1 MAKQRER
8 FAAMMLDEEA
18 AAAAPAAAASAEGG
32 APSSSAEAEAEAVTC
47 IICHEGATESA
58 FGFVGFAQPSCVLR
72 RPEESTGARLHLG
85 LCGHAVHV
93 DCLEKH
99 VASLRQRANANAQFD
114 GRAAVDIQKGEFL
127 CPLCKRLSNTL
138 VPQMCVSADEREL
151 AEAVLARA
159 PLPTPPTTLLAQR
172 VLAFR
177 RLLRPH
183 LRRGDPRAEWPG
195 FRPSRPRRRRR
206 RRASAAASLPN
217 VDGAPFG
224 MEAAL
229 AGRWRRARRSRPRR
243 RRGRAA
249 PAAASRRR
257 SRPSTRRRWR
267 RRWRRRSL
275 PSTRWRIADVRDNAA
290 QRCEAWAATA
300 RMGALADAEGLT
312 EGAAAAVAGAAARRG
327 GNAVL
332 QAMEAQALEAHA
344 AAEAQ
349 AAEAQA
355 EGAPAWVQRTSR
367 AMQYLRACSERCL
380 LRFTAA
386 AQAVEVPRY
395 EEWSRAVRRVAYHAR
410 MACTTWGE
418 ADAPTDDEP
427 FMEAPAIV
435 EQLWMAAGRAG
446 AP

>member
-1 MAKQRER
+1 MEVCDGSVVMLLRSWRTDGAPQPACRWLLREYAERDAACARYLRPQTSGASSSGGGSGSGALSASEKKKAARRRAQQKAAEQMAKQRER

-58 FGFVGFAQPSCVLR
+58 FGFVGFAQPSCVLRR

-183 LRRGDPRAEWPG
+183 LRQRRPARRVAGLPPRAPA
-195 FRPSRPRRRRR
+195 PPPPPPRL
-206 RRASAAASLPN
+206 AAAASSPN
-217 VDGAPFG
+217 VGGDGAPFG

-229 AGRWRRARRSRPRR
+229 AEAM
-243 RRGRAA
+243 
-249 PAAASRRR
+249 AASEAIQAEAAGRGGGE
-257 SRPSTRRRWR
+257 PAPFTPEHQAAVEAAMAEA
-267 RRWRRRSL
+267 L
-275 PSTRWRIADVRDNAA
+275 AAIDAVANAGDVRDNAA
-290 QRCEAWAATA
+290 QRREAWAAIA
-300 RMGALADAEGLT
+300 RMGLRWPT
-312 EGAAAAVAGAAARRG
+312 PRG
-327 GNAVL
+327 
-332 QAMEAQALEAHA
+332 
-344 AAEAQ
+344 
-349 AAEAQA
+349 
-355 EGAPAWVQRTSR
+355 
-367 AMQYLRACSERCL
+367 
-380 LRFTAA
+380 
-386 AQAVEVPRY
+386 
-395 EEWSRAVRRVAYHAR
+395 
-410 MACTTWGE
+410 
-418 ADAPTDDEP
+418 
-427 FMEAPAIV
+427 
-435 EQLWMAAGRAG
+435 
-446 AP
+446 